1 MFYDMPLETFGIL
14 NSSWHTTGKDIIDPM
29 LARISTMSNIDLNLN
44 TKFENF
50 ILDKDSVK
58 EKVIGIRVSHDGVNQ
73 DILCSK
79 GVVLASGGFSADIRF
94 RSVSIPEFSL
104 TDTQPIPIA
113 LIFYFVLTL
122 YTFLED
128 TSSNI

>member
-1 MFYDMPLETFGIL
+1 
-14 NSSWHTTGKDIIDPM
+14 
-29 LARISTMSNIDLNLN
+29 MSNIELKMN

-50 ILDKDSVK
+50 ILDKDGVK

-79 GVVLASGGFSADIRF
+79 GVVVLASGGFSADIRF

>member
-1 MFYDMPLETFGIL
+1 MICHLITFGIL

-29 LARISTMSNIDLNLN
+29 LARISTMSNIELKMN

-79 GVVLASGGFSADIRF
+79 GVILASGGFSADIPF
-94 RSVSIPEFSL
+94 RSVSIPESSL
-104 TDTQPIPIA
+104 ADTQPIPIA
-113 LIFYFVLTL
+113 LIFYLILTL

-128 TSSNI
+128 TSPNI

>member
-1 MFYDMPLETFGIL
+1 MPLETFDIL

-29 LARISTMSNIDLNLN
+29 LARISTMSNIELKMN

-50 ILDKDSVK
+50 ILDKDGVK

-79 GVVLASGGFSADIRF
+79 GVVLASGGFSADILF
-94 RSVSIPEFSL
+94 RSVSILEFSL
-104 TDTQPIPIA
+104 ANTQPIPIA
-113 LIFYFVLTL
+113 LIFYLILTL

>member
-1 MFYDMPLETFGIL
+1 
-14 NSSWHTTGKDIIDPM
+14 
-29 LARISTMSNIDLNLN
+29 MSNIDLNLN

-50 ILDKDSVK
+50 ILDKDSVE